1 MTKNDKV
8 SVVVALVTAATT
20 VGLSMVLNSWAF
32 TATLDSWFGHTVG
45 VLLPLWVLALTYQ
58 GHRFWHEPTT
68 RKLAYGC
75 FTLAG
80 FALVVSLPHLANGY
94 RLLGLDAWECWSLA
108 LVTDLT
114 QVACKLGVIALVD
127 KAALVC
133 VQNPQSEVATEA
145 KPKRAS
151 RKRTEPKLSDAA

>member
-58 GHRFWHEPTT
+58 GHRFWHGGTST
-68 RKLAYGC
+68 RNLAYGC

-80 FALVVSLPHLANGY
+80 FALIVSLPHLANGY

-127 KAALVC
+127 KAALVS
-133 VQNPQSEVATEA
+133 VQNPLSEVATT
-145 KPKRAS
+145 KRAS
-151 RKRTEPKLSDAA
+151 RKRTEPKLTQAA